1 MKITITVPD
10 KLFRRDIET
19 RFGDFWERVIADI
32 ADGLNNENVGLCGR
46 YELETAALLKNA
58 FAKGAYEDDT
68 EPASWSP
75 QMLFDDGFGG
85 GRVGYICPHC
95 RQQVPYAGKYCGKC
109 GRRVYGGEE

>member
-1 MKITITVPD
+1 MPRYID
-10 KLFRRDIET
+10 ADDII
-19 RFGDFWERVIADI
+19 DFCNTEISMLIGHKQSAAISALRRVIEITKESAI
-32 ADGLNNENVGLCGR
+32 E
-46 YELETAALLKNA
+46 
-58 FAKGAYEDDT
+58 T

-85 GRVGYICPHC
+85 GQAGYICPHC